1 MPSIGAYLDYYYY
14 VRSPKLLL
22 LETPDYFLVLAASV
36 VIGELTEG
44 SSVPIKN
51 PTQTTVT
58 QKLT

>member
-1 MPSIGAYLDYYYY
+1 MPSFGAYLDYYYY

-22 LETPDYFLVLAASV
+22 LDYFLVLAASV
-36 VIGELTEG
+36 MIGELTEG